1 MTKILGLDL
10 GTASIG
16 WALVERN
23 DTEYALLDQGVD
35 IFQEGVAREK
45 NSEKPAVQDRTA
57 ARALRRHYARRR
69 LRKIDLLRVLVR
81 HDLCPALTDE
91 QLKDWKQKK
100 IYPLT
105 DEFIRWQRTDDRTD
119 KNPYRDRYKAL
130 TETLDLD
137 TQRDRYTLGRALYH
151 LAQRRGFLSNRKDA
165 GDESESG
172 KVRQSIEGLT
182 ADMEKAGCSYLGEYF
197 YRLYAR
203 KEKIR
208 TKYTSRN
215 EHYLAEFRAICEKQR
230 LADDLRKALHRA
242 IFYQRPLKSQKGS
255 VGRCTFEKDKS
266 RCPASHPRFEEFRML
281 SFVNNI
287 RITTPDDPEPRPLS
301 RQEAETILPLFTRKT
316 KPHFDFEEIAKK
328 LAGKGRYACQGDRGE
343 APYRFNFARTATVT
357 GCPVTASLIALFGD
371 DYLAKICDLYTLG
384 AGKTREQILGDV
396 WHALFS
402 FDDEERLSAWAKQKL
417 RLSDDEAG
425 RFAAIRLPQD
435 YAALSLH
442 AINKILPY
450 LRAGY
455 RYDEAVFVA
464 NLKAVLPPDIYSDE
478 SERNAIEADI
488 AALITDFRR
497 NPLNRGTTKEQCV
510 RDYLRNCRGID
521 EKRLGRLY
529 HPSMIEIYQ
538 TALPDAQGVLQLGSP
553 RTPAV
558 RNPMAMRALFRLR
571 VLVNRLLRDGKI
583 DRETKIH
590 IEFAPRTQRCQP
602 PQGYRAVPARP
613 RGRAQ
618 SVRRRN
624 PPTIRLG
631 IGPGDRT
638 HRRRHPEVPSVEG
651 AEPHLPLYGQTDRP
665 VRLHGRF
672 RAFRY
677 RAYRPPS
684 EGRRQLANE
693 QDPLRE
699 PLQPRT
705 QARQA
710 SVRTPE
716 SRRRHGKDRRT
727 RVAEGNRQL
736 AKTDRNTEAQEQ
748 KRYDQIGKGRSHTAP
763 PYPADATR
771 LLARQVRA
779 LHDDGSSRRVQ

>member
-1 MTKILGLDL
+1 MNADMTKILGLDL

-23 DTEYALLDQGVD
+23 DTGYALLDQGVD

-69 LRKIDLLRVLVR
+69 LRKIDLLCVLVR

-172 KVRQSIEGLT
+172 KVRQNIEDLT
-182 ADMEKAGCSYLGEYF
+182 VDMEKAGCAYLGEYF

-255 VGRCTFEKDKS
+255 VGRCTFEKGKS
-266 RCPASHPRFEEFRML
+266 RCPVSHPRFEEFRML

-301 RQEAETILPLFTRKT
+301 RQETETILPLFRRRT
-316 KPHFDFEEIAKK
+316 KSHFDFEEIAKK
-328 LAGKGRYACQGDRGE
+328 LAGKGRYACQGDRSE

-371 DYLAKICDLYTLG
+371 DYLTKICDLYTLG

-425 RFAAIRLPQD
+425 RFAAIRLLQD

-442 AINKILPY
+442 AINKILPTCVKVIAMTRRFSSPTSRRCC
-450 LRAGY
+450 LRTSTPTN
-455 RYDEAVFVA
+455 RNEA
-464 NLKAVLPPDIYSDE
+464 LSKP
-478 SERNAIEADI
+478 
-488 AALITDFRR
+488 T
-497 NPLNRGTTKEQCV
+497 
-510 RDYLRNCRGID
+510 
-521 EKRLGRLY
+521 
-529 HPSMIEIYQ
+529 
-538 TALPDAQGVLQLGSP
+538 SP
-553 RTPAV
+553 R
-558 RNPMAMRALFRLR
+558 
-571 VLVNRLLRDGKI
+571 
-583 DRETKIH
+583 
-590 IEFAPRTQRCQP
+590 
-602 PQGYRAVPARP
+602 
-613 RGRAQ
+613 
-618 SVRRRN
+618 
-624 PPTIRLG
+624 
-631 IGPGDRT
+631 
-638 HRRRHPEVPSVEG
+638 
-651 AEPHLPLYGQTDRP
+651 
-665 VRLHGRF
+665 
-672 RAFRY
+672 
-677 RAYRPPS
+677 
-684 EGRRQLANE
+684 
-693 QDPLRE
+693 
-699 PLQPRT
+699 
-705 QARQA
+705 
-710 SVRTPE
+710 
-716 SRRRHGKDRRT
+716 
-727 RVAEGNRQL
+727 
-736 AKTDRNTEAQEQ
+736 
-748 KRYDQIGKGRSHTAP
+748 
-763 PYPADATR
+763 
-771 LLARQVRA
+771 
-779 LHDDGSSRRVQ
+779 